1 MNMKGLA
8 PGRITM
14 KEQNRVTV
22 TLINI
27 MHAPTVDPRIPRG
40 ERPFL
45 TDTRR
50 QLENIL
56 GHGILRRATSKLA

>member
-1 MNMKGLA
+1 
-8 PGRITM
+8 M
-14 KEQNRVTV
+14 KEQNRIAI
-22 TLINI
+22 TLIDI
-27 MHAPTVDPRIPRG
+27 VHAPTVDPRIPGG

-56 GHGILRRATSKLA
+56 GHRILRRAFSNLA